1 MSVMAGS
8 ENEFGSAVKRFILER
23 IDRLTTFQGVE
34 LSHDGTTVSPD
45 EAGNSLMLLDE
56 AVKCLRAMEA
66 DSAYEDRADWA
77 SLASIFSEIHTL
89 LGSYIRSSI
98 RPDSRNVMRC
108 GVSHLSNLGRPKF
121 SIPSES
127 LEDLYGI
134 GLTCKEISE
143 MFGV

>member
-8 ENEFGSAVKRFILER
+8 ENEFGTAVKRFLLEL

-56 AVKCLRAMEA
+56 AVNLRAIEA
-66 DSAYEDRADWA
+66 DSPYEDRADWA

-89 LGSYIRSSI
+89 LGSY
-98 RPDSRNVMRC
+98 
-108 GVSHLSNLGRPKF
+108 
-121 SIPSES
+121 
-127 LEDLYGI
+127 
-134 GLTCKEISE
+134 
-143 MFGV
+143 